1 MQENCSSHEAERLQR
16 AVLAL
21 ALNQY
26 PSHLHRR
33 QVSEEI
39 GDGKQVDAAI
49 RFLVR
54 ARLLRCEEE
63 SLVLTVSALAFDRL
77 SP

>member
-1 MQENCSSHEAERLQR
+1 MQENCSSREAERLQR

-21 ALNQY
+21 ALDQY

-33 QVSEEI
+33 KIGEEI

-54 ARLLRCEEE
+54 ARLLRWEEE
-63 SLVLTVSALAFDRL
+63 SLALTVPALAFDRL